1 MGLIEAVIQLLIY
14 IAVLA
19 LVVYLILWVL
29 SLIGVPLP
37 DQVVK
42 IIWVIVA
49 LIAILL
55 ILRVLLPAAGIKLA
69 GAMLPLLI

>member
-1 MGLIEAVIQLLIY
+1 MIESIIMTLIY
-14 IAVLA
+14 ICILA

-29 SLIGVPLP
+29 GMIGVPIP

-49 LIAILL
+49 LIAILIIVKTVL
-55 ILRVLLPAAGIKLA
+55 PHAGVKLAVLLP
-69 GAMLPLLI
+69 MLV

>member
-37 DQVVK
+37 EQVVK

-55 ILRVLLPAAGIKLA
+55 VLRVLLPAAGIKF
-69 GAMLPLLI
+69 GAVLHLLV

>member
-14 IAVLA
+14 IAVLC

-37 DQVVK
+37 EQVIK
-42 IIWVIVA
+42 IVWVIVA

-55 ILRVLLPAAGIKLA
+55 ILRVLLPAAGIKF
-69 GAMLPLLI
+69 GAVLHLLV

>member
-14 IAVLA
+14 IAVLC

-37 DQVVK
+37 EQVIK
-42 IIWVIVA
+42 IVWVIVA

-55 ILRVLLPAAGIKLA
+55 ILRVLLPAAGIKF
-69 GAMLPLLI
+69 GAVLHMLV